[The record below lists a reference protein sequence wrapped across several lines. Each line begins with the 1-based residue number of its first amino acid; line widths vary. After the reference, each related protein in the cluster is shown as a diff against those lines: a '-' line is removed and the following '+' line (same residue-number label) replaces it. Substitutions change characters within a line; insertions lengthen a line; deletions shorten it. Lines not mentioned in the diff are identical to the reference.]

1 MKSMTKS
8 AMAFCF
14 AALLALGASACS
26 DEGTTGP
33 TGSEEA
39 NLSSNDGSSSPSS
52 EGTSDAGSSKTVSSS
67 SSFYYSFSGPTCCE
81 GDVMYS
87 FEFDLPAGRL
97 FGEYLGAYGSQYA
110 DAASAEVVLLN
121 EDGHYYPADR
131 SLDVDACPTHDSRES
146 GVSDCYR
153 GWNDVDMFDE
163 YGHVVAGVKL
173 KRYVEGSTPGHVFG
187 GLVYIAT
194 THGVTVP
201 TYFDQVTVDVKASEG
216 AALTLV
222 LLDAEAVS
230 DSTRRQCEYERAAK
244 FPFVGTGA
252 WQKVTASLSAFQVDS
267 TQNFD
272 WRRIVG
278 IAVAYERV
286 ATSEGEACAS
296 CGDEIMNLEWSRLQA
311 N

>member
-1 MKSMTKS
+1 MTKS

-33 TGSEEA
+33 GGSEEA

-110 DAASAEVVLLN
+110 DAASAEVMLSN
-121 EDGHYYPADR
+121 ADGRYYPADR
-131 SLDVDACPTHDSRES
+131 SLDVDACPTRDSGKP

-153 GWNDVDMFDE
+153 GWNDADMFGDD
-163 YGHVVAGVKL
+163 GQAMVGVKL

-252 WQKVTASLSAFQVDS
+252 WQEVTASLSAFQVDS

-311 N
+311 D